1 MREFVNDDGKLVI
14 EEEGLIHSDEGM
26 RPGAQASFSCGLKNK
41 EKREKREKG

>member
-1 MREFVNDDGKLVI
+1 VI

-41 EKREKREKG
+41 EKKGKERKRIT